1 MNPIIIR
8 ILMQVLADRVL
19 VVTTLFLNFA
29 LFAYAVYQ
37 PDNLR
42 FATAGMFSITCFLP
56 VLKLKGGAPQAAPR
70 FEESEAA

>member
-1 MNPIIIR
+1 MIIR

-29 LFAYAVYQ
+29 LFAYAVYA

-42 FATAGMFSITCFLP
+42 FATAGMFSITVFIP
-56 VLKLKGGAPQAAPR
+56 VLKLKGGAPPAPAH
-70 FEESEAA
+70 EEREAA

>member
-29 LFAYAVYQ
+29 LFAYAIAN
-37 PDNLR
+37 PDLTR
-42 FATAGMFSITCFLP
+42 FAIAGMFAVTCFLP
-56 VLKLKGGAPQAAPR
+56 VLYYNDKKRAVSDGTTFQQAA
-70 FEESEAA
+70 